1 MDFQTAAMFIAG
13 FFLLVVGAEVLVRG
27 ASRFALA
34 LGITPLVVGQTVVA
48 YGTSAPELAVS
59 IRSTMGGQPDIAIGN
74 VVGSNISNILLVLGI
89 TAVVKPIHVSRNLVR
104 YSVPLMI
111 ILSVSLAILGWD
123 GVISRYE
130 GIGLFLTAIA
140 YSACCIIQSRREH
153 HQVLAESEFV
163 EEAKLSASKAF
174 SQLAMII
181 AGISCLVLGATW
193 LVDGA
198 ITIAR
203 MLNISEL
210 VIGLTIIAVGT
221 SLPEIAT
228 SILAGARG
236 KPDIALGN
244 AVGSNIFNIL
254 LVIGACAAV
263 SQQGVPVSTAALRFD
278 IPVMIVVAVACLPIF
293 FTGMTIARWEGLL
306 FLAYYAAYVVYLLM
320 KATEHDALEPY
331 SRVLFGYLAPLTAIT
346 LGALAARAW
355 RKERQEV

>member
-1 MDFQTAAMFIAG
+1 MFIAG

-59 IRSTMGGQPDIAIGN
+59 IRSTMDGQPDIAIGN

-89 TAVVKPIHVSRNLVR
+89 TAVIKPISVSRSLVR

-111 ILSVSLAILGWD
+111 ILSFVVVLLGWD
-123 GVISRYE
+123 GVVSRVE
-130 GIGLFLTAIA
+130 GVCLFLAAIA

-153 HQVLAESEFV
+153 RELLAESEFV
-163 EEAKLSASKAF
+163 DEAKLSASSAF
-174 SQLAMII
+174 SQAAMVI

-198 ITIAR
+198 VTVAR
-203 MLNISEL
+203 LFNVSEL

-254 LVIGACAAV
+254 LVIGVCAAV
-263 SQQGVPVSTAALRFD
+263 SPAGVPVSNAAMRFD
-278 IPVMIVVAVACLPIF
+278 IPVMIVVAIACLPVF
-293 FTGMTIARWEGLL
+293 FTGLTIARWEGLL
-306 FLAYYAAYVVYLLM
+306 FLGYYIAYVVYLLM
-320 KATEHDALEPY
+320 EATEHDALEPY
-331 SRVLFGYLAPLTAIT
+331 SQLLFGFLAPLTAVT
-346 LGALAARAW
+346 LGLFAAQAW
-355 RKERQEV
+355 RKDRQSKSN